1 MTDMKNNV
9 FFVSGTDTG
18 VGKSYATGYLAK
30 VWNASGKRTITQKL
44 VQTGN
49 TDVSEDIEVHRKIMG
64 CGMLQEDRQKLTMPE
79 IFTYPCSPHLA
90 AEIDDREIDF
100 SKIEAA
106 VGDLSAKY
114 DAVLLEGAG
123 GLMVPLTRSLLTLD
137 YAAGKGWPL
146 ILVTSGKLGSINH
159 TLLSL
164 EAARSHGLDVFMVMF
179 NKYPQ
184 EEDRTVSEDT
194 EKFLR
199 DIVARDFP
207 GAEYMEVPVIAGTG
221 E

>member
-1 MTDMKNNV
+1 MKNNV

-30 VWNASGKRTITQKL
+30 VWNASGRRTITQKL

-64 CGMLQEDRQKLTMPE
+64 CGMLPEDGQKLTMPE

-90 AEIDDREIDF
+90 SEIDGREIDF
-100 SKIEAA
+100 GKIEA
-106 VGDLSAKY
+106 
-114 DAVLLEGAG
+114 
-123 GLMVPLTRSLLTLD
+123 
-137 YAAGKGWPL
+137 
-146 ILVTSGKLGSINH
+146 

>member
-1 MTDMKNNV
+1 MEDMKKNV
-9 FFVSGTDTG
+9 YFVSGTDTG

-30 VWNASGKRTITQKL
+30 VWNASGRRTITQKL

-49 TDVSEDIEVHRKIMG
+49 TEVSEDIEVHRKIMG
-64 CGMLQEDRQKLTMPE
+64 CGMLPEDTRKLTMPE

-90 AEIDDREIDF
+90 SEIDGREIDF
-100 SKIEAA
+100 SKIEAS
-106 VGDLSAKY
+106 VGELSAKY

-123 GLMVPLTRSLLTLD
+123 GLMVPLTRGLLTLD
-137 YAAGKGWPL
+137 YAAGQGWPL

-179 NKYPQ
+179 NKYP
-184 EEDRTVSEDT
+184 EDEDRTVSDDT

-199 DIVARDFP
+199 GIVARDFP
-207 GAEYMEVPVIAGTG
+207 EAEYMEVPVIAGT
-221 E
+221 EE

>member
-1 MTDMKNNV
+1 MKNNV
-9 FFVSGTDTG
+9 YFVSGTDTG

-90 AEIDDREIDF
+90 AEIDGREIDF

-184 EEDRTVSEDT
+184 EEDKTISEDT

>member
-1 MTDMKNNV
+1 MKNNV

-90 AEIDDREIDF
+90 AEIDGREIDF

-184 EEDRTVSEDT
+184 EEDKTISEDT

>member
-1 MTDMKNNV
+1 MKNNV
-9 FFVSGTDTG
+9 YFVSGTDTG

-90 AEIDDREIDF
+90 AEIDGREIDF

-137 YAAGKGWPL
+137 YVAGKGWPL

-184 EEDRTVSEDT
+184 EEDKTISEDT

>member
-1 MTDMKNNV
+1 MKNNV

-90 AEIDDREIDF
+90 AEIDGREIDF

-123 GLMVPLTRSLLTLD
+123 GLMAPLTRSLLTLD
-137 YAAGKGWPL
+137 YVAGKGWPL

-164 EAARSHGLDVFMVMF
+164 EAARSHSLDVFMVMF

-184 EEDRTVSEDT
+184 EEDKTISEDT
-194 EKFLR
+194 EKFQNDSPEDLMKPASLQASFM
-199 DIVARDFP
+199 VS
-207 GAEYMEVPVIAGTG
+207 
-221 E
+221 

>member
-1 MTDMKNNV
+1 MKNNV

-90 AEIDDREIDF
+90 AEIDGREIDF

-137 YAAGKGWPL
+137 YAAGQDWPL

-184 EEDRTVSEDT
+184 EEDKTISEDT

>member
-90 AEIDDREIDF
+90 AEIDGREIDF

-184 EEDRTVSEDT
+184 EEDKTISEDT

>member
-1 MTDMKNNV
+1 MKNNV

-64 CGMLQEDRQKLTMPE
+64 CGMLQEDMQKLTMPE

-90 AEIDDREIDF
+90 AEIDGREIDF

-106 VGDLSAKY
+106 VGDLSARY

-123 GLMVPLTRSLLTLD
+123 GLMVPLTKSLLTLD

-184 EEDRTVSEDT
+184 EEDKTISEDT

-207 GAEYMEVPVIAGTG
+207 GAEYIEVPVIAGTG